1 MLRKILISLT
11 AVAIFA
17 TAFAPVEADARDRRG
32 YYDRDHRDYDRRGRH
47 HRDRHDD
54 GDAAAAAVVGLVL
67 GVAIGALASQPRRDQ
82 QCRQNCGPPPRY
94 YQDQRDSGYYQDDPR
109 YAEDSAY
116 ARDYGVQGGR
126 DDYYAQQ
133 EQCVRQERQW
143 DRYANRYLV
152 VEVPC

>member
-17 TAFAPVEADARDRRG
+17 TAFAPVEADARDGRG
-32 YYDRDHRDYDRRGRH
+32 YYDRDYRDYDRRGRH
-47 HRDRHDD
+47 HRDRHDDD

-67 GVAIGALASQPRRDQ
+67 GVAIGALASQPRNQ
-82 QCRQNCGPPPRY
+82 QPPRY
-94 YQDQRDSGYYQDDPR
+94 HQDQRNSGYYQDDPR
-109 YAEDSAY
+109 YADDSAY

-126 DDYYAQQ
+126 DDYYAPQ
-133 EQCVRQERQW
+133 EQCVRRERQW

-152 VEVPC
+152 VDVPC

>member
-11 AVAIFA
+11 AAAILA
-17 TAFAPVEADARDRRG
+17 TSFAPVEADARDRRG

-47 HRDRHDD
+47 RDRDDD

-67 GVAIGALASQPRRDQ
+67 GVAIGALASQSRDR

-109 YAEDSAY
+109 YPEDSAY
-116 ARDYGVQGGR
+116 AREYGLQGG
-126 DDYYAQQ
+126 DDYYAQE